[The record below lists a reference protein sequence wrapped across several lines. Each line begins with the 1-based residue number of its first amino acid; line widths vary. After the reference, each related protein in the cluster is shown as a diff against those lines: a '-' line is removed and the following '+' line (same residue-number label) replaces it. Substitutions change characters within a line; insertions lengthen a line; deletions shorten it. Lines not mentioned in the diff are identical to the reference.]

1 MEQIFHFIFLLV
13 GFVLILLAAHFTT
26 KWVGEKKGHYGL
38 YKYFT
43 IIERMSLGNESF
55 IYLIRVGG
63 SIYILGVTKT
73 SIQVLDKLEESDLTL
88 LPVTD
93 VPNAFAGVLNKYL
106 RFKRADSD
114 EKVRHEEHE
123 QS

>member
-26 KWVGEKKGHYGL
+26 KWVGGKKGRYGL

-43 IIERMSLGNESF
+43 IIERMSLGNEIF
-55 IYLIRVGG
+55 ICLIRIGG

-73 SIQVLDKLEESDLTL
+73 SLQVLDKLEESDLTI
-88 LPVTD
+88 LPAKD

-106 RFKRADSD
+106 RVKRTDSH
-114 EKVRHEEHE
+114 EEMRHEEHE